1 MRQLSG
7 SNWKLWRR
15 DTNEFG
21 FARPDYFLTEPLS
34 FGITDPVPKG
44 TFSCCYD
51 VAWLDAS
58 QACARPPTAPYDP
71 ALMMLLQCAPF
82 PCNHPSSLILL
93 PPL

>member
-21 FARPDYFLTEPLS
+21 FARPDNFLTEPLS

-58 QACARPPTAPYDP
+58 QACAPTRRPV
-71 ALMMLLQCAPF
+71 
-82 PCNHPSSLILL
+82 
-93 PPL
+93 